1 MSQFWYIYSFQNHIL
16 NYANNIKF
24 SKLKQNASQTQLIT
38 CLKIMI
44 KVQSN
49 SNVSATHVRICTY
62 IFHSIKIKFF
72 DVIEKNRYH
81 SNQVNL

>member
-1 MSQFWYIYSFQNHIL
+1 
-16 NYANNIKF
+16 
-24 SKLKQNASQTQLIT
+24 
-38 CLKIMI
+38 MI

-49 SNVSATHVRICTY
+49 SNISATHVRIRTY
-62 IFHSIKIKFF
+62 NIVHSIKIKFF